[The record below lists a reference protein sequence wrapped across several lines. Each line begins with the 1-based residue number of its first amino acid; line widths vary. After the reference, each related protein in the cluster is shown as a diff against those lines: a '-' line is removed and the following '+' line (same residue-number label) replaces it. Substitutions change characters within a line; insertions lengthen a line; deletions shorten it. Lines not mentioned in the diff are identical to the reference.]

1 MDDPNSC
8 LYGGVEG
15 GGTHS
20 TTMIYR
26 GDGTLLAEVTGPST
40 NHYQIG
46 MEETTDRVARMV
58 QEALSK
64 AGIETSTQLAGLCLS
79 LSGLEVDEMATE
91 LTHRLHSRHPGLAK
105 HATACSDTRG
115 TLATATQTGGIVLI
129 AGTGSNALLIN
140 ADGSES
146 RCGGWGH
153 MMGDEGG
160 AWWIA
165 QKACKLWFDYQD
177 NLVVPP
183 GSMALVQEIILTH
196 FNIKDRFGML
206 HHLYDNFVKS
216 TFAGLTAKLADAATA
231 GDAVCIWLFEEAGRV
246 LAKHIV
252 ALAPAVNR
260 SLVEEAGGLRVVC
273 VGSVW
278 KSWGLLQHGFTEVLQ
293 QATNL
298 REVSLVK
305 LVVGM
310 AAGAS
315 YLGAKAAS
323 HQIPRDY
330 SKNVEVFFHYEI
342 PATE

>member
-1 MDDPNSC
+1 MASDVVSMF
-8 LYGGVEG
+8 GGVEG

-20 TTMIYR
+20 TTMIY
-26 GDGTLLAEVTGPST
+26 GADGTLLAEVTGPST

-46 MEETTDRVARMV
+46 MEATTDRVAAMV
-58 QEALSK
+58 KEGLAQ
-64 AGIETSTQLAGLCLS
+64 AGLDPTTPLAGLCMS
-79 LSGLEVDEMATE
+79 LSGLEVAELATE
-91 LTHRLHSRHPGLAK
+91 LAHLLASRHAGLAR
-105 HATACSDTRG
+105 HVTACSDTRG
-115 TLATATQTGGIVLI
+115 TLATATQTGGVVLI

-140 ADGSES
+140 ADETEH

-183 GSMALVQEIILTH
+183 GSLAVVEYLILTH
-196 FNIKDRFGML
+196 FDIKDRFGML
-206 HHLYDNFVKS
+206 HHLYDNFVKAD
-216 TFAGLTAKLADAATA
+216 FAGLTAKLAIAATA
-231 GDAVCIWLFEEAGRV
+231 GDKVCRWLFEEVGRV
-246 LAKHIV
+246 LAKHIA
-252 ALAPAVNR
+252 ALAPSVNDR
-260 SLVEEAGGLRVVC
+260 MFEEAGGLRVVC

-278 KSWGLLQHGFTEVLQ
+278 KSWSLLQHGFLEILQ
-293 QATNL
+293 QSAAV

-315 YLGAKAAS
+315 YLAAAAAG

-330 SKNVEVFFHYEI
+330 RSNVEVFFHYKK
-342 PATE
+342 

>member
-1 MDDPNSC
+1 MAEEKGN

-26 GDGTLLAEVTGPST
+26 ADGTLLAEVTGPST

-46 MEETTDRVARMV
+46 MEATTDRVAAMV
-58 QEALSK
+58 QQALTQ
-64 AGIETSTQLAGLCLS
+64 AGIEPSTPLSGLCMS
-79 LSGLEVDEMATE
+79 LSGLEVAEMVTE
-91 LTHRLHSRHPGLAK
+91 LTRLLVTRHAGLAR
-105 HATACSDTRG
+105 HVTACSDTRG

-140 ADGSES
+140 ADETEH

-153 MMGDEGG
+153 MIGDEGG

-165 QKACKLWFDYQD
+165 HKACKLWFDYQD

-183 GSMALVQEIILTH
+183 ASLARVEELILTH
-196 FNIKDRFGML
+196 FELKDRFGML
-206 HHLYDNFVKS
+206 HHLYDNFVKAH
-216 TFAGLTAKLADAATA
+216 FAGLTAKLAAAAAA
-231 GDAVCIWLFEEAGRV
+231 GDKASIWLFEEAGRA
-246 LAKHIV
+246 LGKHIV
-252 ALAPAVNR
+252 ALAPSVNAR
-260 SLVEEAGGLRVVC
+260 MFEEAGGLRVVC

-278 KSWGLLQHGFTEVLQ
+278 KSWSLLQPGFLEVIQ
-293 QATNL
+293 EAEAV
-298 REVSLVK
+298 RELSLVK

-315 YLGAKAAS
+315 YLAAAAAG
-323 HQIPRDY
+323 HQIPKDY
-330 SKNVEVFFHYEI
+330 SSNVEVFFHYKK
-342 PATE
+342 